1 MHLAEPCRV
10 SLSAG
15 KTFVMGTDAGTATL
29 LRYELPRL
37 EATGLLARRLAPLLR
52 AGDMIALKGEL
63 GVGKTTFARAL
74 IRALGVTDAEI
85 PSPTY
90 TLAQG
95 YQGRTLEIWHFDLY
109 RLRSAEDALEL
120 GIDEAR
126 RDNLV
131 LIEWPERLGP
141 ALATDRLEISFEYAV
156 GEDARRVAL
165 NATNGWSDRLSE
177 LNLDGS

>member
-1 MHLAEPCRV
+1 
-10 SLSAG
+10 
-15 KTFVMGTDAGTATL
+15 MGTDAGTDASTATL

-37 EATGLLARRLAPLLR
+37 EATSLLARRLAPLLH

-74 IRALGVTDAEI
+74 IRALGVTDTEI

-95 YQGRTLEIWHFDLY
+95 YQGRALEIWHFDLY

-126 RDNLV
+126 RDSLV

-141 ALATDRLEISFEYAV
+141 ALAKDRLEIAFEYAA

-165 NATNGWSDRLSE
+165 NAIDGWLDRLSE
-177 LNLDGS
+177 LHFDGS